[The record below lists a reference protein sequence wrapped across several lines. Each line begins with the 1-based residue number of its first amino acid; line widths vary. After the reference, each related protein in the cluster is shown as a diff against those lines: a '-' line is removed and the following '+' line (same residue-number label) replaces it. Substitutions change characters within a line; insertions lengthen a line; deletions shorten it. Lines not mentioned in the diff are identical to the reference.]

1 VKLLFILIT
10 FFIVGCTSVKTQTVD
25 KSQKQCLETLELNK
39 REYLFDETFEVNKLN
54 RKPFTIVKE
63 TINDSIDLGLLSIA
77 HKNKLINAIHK
88 VTFINSDG
96 LKTVHPSNTK
106 CGLFFNNK
114 SSASSLN
121 IDPDFNFFMPDG
133 FVTKKEKNK
142 EASILQKYIDSSS
155 TLFES
160 EPFYVDK
167 GSYFKLN
174 KTESQYL
181 LKIYET
187 YSNDGG
193 EFLTTYKISNILDY
207 NTDAWLNSIMIHRSF
222 FKQYFSEQKK
232 FINSQE
238 DETLDIVW
246 QYTYLETKL
255 DKSNSYIESINL
267 YYLELDNSNLS
278 EKLVFSIKKQILHFN
293 PTK

>member
-1 VKLLFILIT
+1 
-10 FFIVGCTSVKTQTVD
+10 
-25 KSQKQCLETLELNK
+25 
-39 REYLFDETFEVNKLN
+39 
-54 RKPFTIVKE
+54 
-63 TINDSIDLGLLSIA
+63 
-77 HKNKLINAIHK
+77 
-88 VTFINSDG
+88 
-96 LKTVHPSNTK
+96 
-106 CGLFFNNK
+106 
-114 SSASSLN
+114 
-121 IDPDFNFFMPDG
+121 MPDG